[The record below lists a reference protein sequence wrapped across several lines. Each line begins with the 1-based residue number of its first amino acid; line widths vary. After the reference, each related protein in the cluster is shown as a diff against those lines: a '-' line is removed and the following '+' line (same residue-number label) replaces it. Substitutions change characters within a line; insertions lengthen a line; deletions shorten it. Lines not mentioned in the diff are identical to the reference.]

1 MLSKLATVAA
11 MKSAPATRAVAPMA
25 VCFVRN
31 WPGLGALGSCRATT
45 RIWPGLLSHAARD
58 PDKRLLQRRPS
69 GGSGTQ
75 HVWFVVIACGR
86 RRDSASPGRDRHG
99 ERSCVKMSPDA
110 GAYRPGTP
118 AAGVRRERR
127 PAFMLGGAGHHAGR
141 AVVLRCVCMV
151 FVTGSDPSCPCPWGE
166 GASGRSLP
174 RRAGRCRDHGGEDPA
189 RDFRADPYA
198 RRRAVSSCARPRTTG
213 PWGWP
218 LPGPMRAATAV
229 RAPLPARPAPSRRR
243 TAVPRPGCGG

>member
-1 MLSKLATVAA
+1 MRGPDRPTRRSAASVPGPGSRQLVGATEQPLSCGRAA
-11 MKSAPATRAVAPMA
+11 GPATR
-25 VCFVRN
+25 
-31 WPGLGALGSCRATT
+31 PGA
-45 RIWPGLLSHAARD
+45 HN
-58 PDKRLLQRRPS
+58 
-69 GGSGTQ
+69 GSGAQ
-75 HVWFVVIACGR
+75 HVWFVVIVRGR
-86 RRDSASPGRDRHG
+86 RWDVASADRDCHG
-99 ERSCVKMSPDA
+99 ECSCQDERDA

-189 RDFRADPYA
+189 RDFRADADA

-218 LPGPMRAATAV
+218 LRGPRRAATAV